1 MKVNKKFAA
10 GQGEITGEYY
20 YAGTRAR
27 AGIAKR
33 IKDLDY
39 ERFIK
44 MGVSEIVKFLEERD
58 YREEVDTLGMK
69 YSKVELV
76 ERALY
81 QNFAQVID
89 SILKYV
95 PAQSPL
101 ITYVEKYDI
110 DNIKAILR
118 GKSSG
123 RGNDELERVLIPAGN
138 LTKEFYSN
146 LIENT
151 SSVAEVIQALK
162 MTQYYRILAGLDIK
176 DIESLEDA
184 LDRAYYEK
192 LLEAGEA
199 DFEFM
204 VFVKEEID
212 IRNAVT
218 ILRLSRSK
226 TKTEKKYFISG
237 GNITMKNLASLSE
250 KDLPGMIDFFKKQ
263 KFWKYVDGGIKDVG
277 KMENGLRK
285 YLMMRST
292 VLLRD
297 YNPNLKTVLGY
308 IVVKEREM
316 ANVRMIV
323 RSKQMKSV
331 EGEVLVRSGMYL
343 GN

>member
-123 RGNDELERVLIPAGN
+123 RGNDELERVFILI
-138 LTKEFYSN
+138 
-146 LIENT
+146 
-151 SSVAEVIQALK
+151 
-162 MTQYYRILAGLDIK
+162 
-176 DIESLEDA
+176 
-184 LDRAYYEK
+184 
-192 LLEAGEA
+192 
-199 DFEFM
+199 
-204 VFVKEEID
+204 
-212 IRNAVT
+212 
-218 ILRLSRSK
+218 
-226 TKTEKKYFISG
+226 
-237 GNITMKNLASLSE
+237 
-250 KDLPGMIDFFKKQ
+250 
-263 KFWKYVDGGIKDVG
+263 
-277 KMENGLRK
+277 
-285 YLMMRST
+285 
-292 VLLRD
+292 
-297 YNPNLKTVLGY
+297 
-308 IVVKEREM
+308 
-316 ANVRMIV
+316 
-323 RSKQMKSV
+323 
-331 EGEVLVRSGMYL
+331 
-343 GN
+343 